1 VGKVYVRMSCV
12 LSWGEGEVVVRI
24 RRGRIDVHL
33 WRVVGVVREM
43 GGKVK
48 MAIFGSSDTIC
59 LFDFRYA

>member
-1 VGKVYVRMSCV
+1 
-12 LSWGEGEVVVRI
+12 
-24 RRGRIDVHL
+24 
-33 WRVVGVVREM
+33 VVGVVREM